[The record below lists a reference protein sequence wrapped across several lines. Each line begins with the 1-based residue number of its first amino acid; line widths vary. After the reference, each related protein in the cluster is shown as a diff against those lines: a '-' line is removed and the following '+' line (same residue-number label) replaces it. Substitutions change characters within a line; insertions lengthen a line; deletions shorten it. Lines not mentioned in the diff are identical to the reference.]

1 MTLEQ
6 LGEQYL
12 KQADELHSLVKD
24 YSAQLNKLDGIRLYE
39 MNSKI
44 LTLREMERDTR
55 IIGTQL
61 TEYYSQQ
68 TPRKMYHS
76 HRINWLLFL

>member
-6 LGEQYL
+6 LGKQYL
-12 KQADELHSLVKD
+12 KQADELHSLVTK
-24 YSAQLNKLDGIRLYE
+24 YSAQLEFLDGIRLYE

-44 LTLREMERDTR
+44 FTLREMERDTR
-55 IIGTQL
+55 IIGKQL

-76 HRINWLLFL
+76 HRIN

>member
-12 KQADELHSLVKD
+12 KQADELHSLVKSF
-24 YSAQLNKLDGIRLYE
+24 SARAKNMGGIELYE

-44 LTLREMERDTR
+44 TILREMERDTR
-55 IIGTQL
+55 IIGRQL
-61 TEYYSQQ
+61 TEYYDKKS
-68 TPRKMYHS
+68 TKKPYKKHCT
-76 HRINWLLFL
+76 I

>member
-12 KQADELHSLVKD
+12 KQADELHSLVSE

-55 IIGTQL
+55 IIGKQL
-61 TEYYSQQ
+61 TEYYFKQ
-68 TPRKMYHS
+68 TTRKVYHS
-76 HRINWLLFL
+76 HIIN

>member
-12 KQADELHSLVKD
+12 KQADDLKEVIKG
-24 YSAQLNKLDGIRLYE
+24 YSVRKNQMNGIELYE
-39 MNSKI
+39 LNSKI
-44 LTLREMERDTR
+44 TILREMERDTR
-55 IIGTQL
+55 IIGKQL

-68 TPRKMYHS
+68 ITRKVYHS
-76 HRINWLLFL
+76 HHIN

>member
-12 KQADELHSLVKD
+12 KQADDLKEVIKG
-24 YSAQLNKLDGIRLYE
+24 YSVRKNQMNGIELYE
-39 MNSKI
+39 LNSKI
-44 LTLREMERDTR
+44 TVLREMERDTR
-55 IIGTQL
+55 IIGKQL

-68 TPRKMYHS
+68 ITRKVYHS
-76 HRINWLLFL
+76 HHIN

>member
-12 KQADELHSLVKD
+12 KQADELHSLVKSF
-24 YSAQLNKLDGIRLYE
+24 SARAKNMGGIELYE

-44 LTLREMERDTR
+44 TVLREMERDTR
-55 IIGTQL
+55 IIGRQL
-61 TEYYSQQ
+61 TEYYDKK
-68 TPRKMYHS
+68 PAKKPYKKHCA
-76 HRINWLLFL
+76 I

>member
-12 KQADELHSLVKD
+12 KQADELHSLVGL
-24 YSAQLNKLDGIRLYE
+24 YSARAKNMGGIELYE

-44 LTLREMERDTR
+44 TTLREMERDSR
-55 IIGTQL
+55 IIGKQL
-61 TEYYSQQ
+61 TGYYSDVP
-68 TPRKMYHS
+68 TRKVYHT
-76 HRINWLLFL
+76 HKYN

>member
-12 KQADELHSLVKD
+12 RQADELHSLVLE

-44 LTLREMERDTR
+44 LTLREMERDAR
-55 IIGTQL
+55 IIGKQL
-61 TEYYSQQ
+61 TEYYSKQN
-68 TPRKMYHS
+68 PRKVYHS
-76 HRINWLLFL
+76 HIIN

>member
-12 KQADELHSLVKD
+12 KQADELHSLVKSF
-24 YSAQLNKLDGIRLYE
+24 SARAKNMGGIELYE

-44 LTLREMERDTR
+44 TVLREMERDTR
-55 IIGTQL
+55 IIGRQL
-61 TEYYSQQ
+61 TEYYDK
-68 TPRKMYHS
+68 TPVRKAYHAHLRS
-76 HRINWLLFL
+76 Y

>member
-12 KQADELHSLVKD
+12 AQANELHSLVGM
-24 YSAQLNKLDGIRLYE
+24 YSAQAKKMGGIELYE

-44 LTLREMERDTR
+44 TTLKEMERDSR
-55 IIGTQL
+55 IIGRQL
-61 TEYYSQQ
+61 TEYYDKKSTKKSYQ
-68 TPRKMYHS
+68 KHFA
-76 HRINWLLFL
+76 I

>member
-12 KQADELHSLVKD
+12 KQADELHSLVKSF
-24 YSAQLNKLDGIRLYE
+24 SARAKTLGGIELYE

-44 LTLREMERDTR
+44 TVLREMERDTR
-55 IIGTQL
+55 IIGRQL
-61 TEYYSQQ
+61 TEYYDKKPVKKPYKKHC
-68 TPRKMYHS
+68 T
-76 HRINWLLFL
+76 I

>member
-12 KQADELHSLVKD
+12 KQADELHSLVKSF
-24 YSAQLNKLDGIRLYE
+24 SARVKNMGGIELYE

-44 LTLREMERDTR
+44 TVLREMERDTR
-55 IIGTQL
+55 IIGRQL
-61 TEYYSQQ
+61 TEYYDKKSAEKPYVKHL
-68 TPRKMYHS
+68 T
-76 HRINWLLFL
+76 I

>member
-12 KQADELHSLVKD
+12 KQADELHSLVRSF
-24 YSAQLNKLDGIRLYE
+24 SARAKNMGGIELYE

-44 LTLREMERDTR
+44 TVLREMERDTR
-55 IIGTQL
+55 IIGKQL
-61 TEYYSQQ
+61 TEYYDK
-68 TPRKMYHS
+68 TPGKKPYKKHC
-76 HRINWLLFL
+76 II